1 MPRTEPCGASVPVN
15 GLRLYLEEHG
25 QTPNME
31 RPRLCGESD
40 SGQFALD
47 SSSAILRMAGEGVTR
62 GAATGT

>member
-47 SSSAILRMAGEGVTR
+47 P
-62 GAATGT
+62 AAR